1 MDTLFP
7 YTTLSRIQTEPQSEA
22 KSNSNSFEPPFRR
35 RMQRGPIIYVN
46 SHHNESIDVAAYV
59 GADIGEPVFMRLDDA
74 AIQEGPRAALPS
86 GILQPGAD
94 KVKIGRASC
103 RERVCQYV

>member
-1 MDTLFP
+1 MRIMDC
-7 YTTLSRIQTEPQSEA
+7 SSDVCSSEL
-22 KSNSNSFEPPFRR
+22 PFRR
-35 RMQRGPIIYVN
+35 RMQRGLIIYVN

-94 KVKIGRASC
+94 KVSTTLTSIEHGRASC
-103 RERVCQYV
+103 RERVGPYG